1 VDSLPLDTDTIT
13 DTITMVQLMGLGTS
27 PRADIDARTNELI
40 GHLRELLTEPIWE
53 GDEPAIQLF
62 RQAYRLL
69 ELSRR
74 PSVDTSA
81 FAAYAYM
88 RELAISAT
96 DLLKVY
102 VEKNGPTS

>member
-1 VDSLPLDTDTIT
+1 VDSLPLDTETVEDTI
-13 DTITMVQLMGLGTS
+13 DMVQRMGLGTS
-27 PRADIDARTNELI
+27 PRTEIDARTNELI

-53 GDEPAIQLF
+53 GDETTVQLF
-62 RQAYRLL
+62 RHAYRLL

-81 FAAYAYM
+81 YAAYAYM
-88 RELAISAT
+88 RDLVLSAT

-102 VEKNGPTS
+102 KEKNEAP